1 MKIVVAVK
9 QVPDTESR
17 IRINSDGTGIVT
29 DELTYVVN
37 PYDEYAVEE
46 AILIRE
52 KLGEGHVTVVG
63 LGPEGAKDALRSC
76 LAVGADDAVHVM
88 DPKFDG
94 ADTFAAAFALAAA
107 IKTMEYDLVL
117 CGKQAVDDGAHFV
130 GPALAEFLDLPQ
142 VTQVTKLEI
151 AADGKSAT
159 AHREVEGGSEVIET
173 SLPAIITAE
182 KGLNEPRY
190 APLKG
195 IMAAKKKEI
204 KVLDADAI
212 GLDAGAVGEAGSKT
226 KITSFFSPPSRP
238 PGRIVEGEVA
248 DAVKELVKLLR
259 EEAKV
264 I

>member
-17 IRINSDGTGIVT
+17 IRINSDGTGIIT

-52 KLGEGHVTVVG
+52 KMGDGQVTVVG
-63 LGPEGAKDALRSC
+63 LGPEQAKDALRSC
-76 LAVGADDAVHVM
+76 LAVGADDAVHLM
-88 DPKFDG
+88 DPKFEG
-94 ADTFAAAFALAAA
+94 GDTYATAVALAAA
-107 IKTMEYDLVL
+107 LKTMEYDLIL

-130 GPALAEFLDLPQ
+130 GAALAQLLDLPQ
-142 VTQVTKLEI
+142 ITQVTKLEI
-151 AADGKSAT
+151 SEDGKSAT

-173 SLPAIITAE
+173 SLPAVITAE

-195 IMAAKKKEI
+195 IMQAKKKEI
-204 KVLDADAI
+204 KVLDADAL
-212 GLDAGAVGEAGSKT
+212 GLDAGSVGEAGSKT
-226 KITSFFSPPSRP
+226 KVTSYYSPPERP
-238 PGRIVEGEVA
+238 PGRIIEGEVA

-264 I
+264 V